1 MSNVKNYDVGQIRLD
16 LPTPNYIHE
25 LPLLSFGDVHGSVN
39 LSLVF
44 NYGMKA
50 ENSNPFNLSAGYKLN
65 LHKRL
70 VMSNGTPIEYQDESG
85 KLITLIPTGGVYA
98 FNDDSFRILRATE
111 NTYTVENS
119 DYSREEYDLE
129 GNLIAVYDKYSTLIL
144 EYVYLN
150 NRLRCIHYRG
160 ELRISLQYDANNR
173 IKRITCQDRTINLVP
188 TEFGWQITHAS
199 GVVYTLASADEM
211 NFSVKASA
219 TEASEVVSYETR
231 LNKIDGNALQLS
243 NVIGED
249 CIDTM
254 TYIFPNNTSFSYQT
268 KYPQV
273 EITDNKG
280 LKTRVQYHADK
291 PLYSYEVF
299 PDAEQFRT
307 EWNTTDIEKFVGDVN
322 IYSTLDESGRGNTIG
337 KLRWG
342 DSTPLN
348 RENESQQTWIYSA
361 AQDLSDAIKGYYLL
375 TGWVKQ
381 ANSSKNSA
389 DIVINVEKGSSQT
402 SKTFT
407 VEGIL
412 SGQWIFFAY
421 MFEINANTIK
431 VCAESEVESEVEFEF
446 KDLRIAVKPTYVTTH
461 SGYCAA
467 ISENVLLFK
476 GEATKKDEPT
486 EEERTEEETSEPEM
500 ENPNPDESE
509 TNEEEPTEQERTEE
523 ETSEPEIDEPEA
535 EGSQTNEDEPVEEE
549 RTEEETGE
557 PELEGILLTE
567 DEYCDELGYAYIPI
581 ENAIFS
587 CNCGWN
593 SSIYGRVHYQDL
605 LRYKLNQYKGV
616 HLNEFYCNMGKVIL
630 VTDSSCEIIV
640 TYNDKSYKLNDC
652 WLANTHY
659 TPTTNN
665 GDLDSSQGRFVRK
678 LDVSS
683 GLLVESVL
691 DYTYNVLASQTFN
704 NDLDVIKMEYKGID
718 KGIVSTYERNKDLVL
733 SECVEGLYTRTTSYS
748 TDPNGNQI
756 VTVVDEF
763 NNTTVYTIDSVWG
776 VVKNIRMPDG
786 SMVVDEF
793 DDDRC
798 AKLKRS
804 FHGQD
809 IRSNEFAYLK
819 GNLSEV
825 KTDRLAYQF
834 YYDKGSLS
842 GVTKNAQW
850 IEQHHS
856 ENEQLASYYPSQ
868 SEQVYSNS
876 MEIDKY
882 GRLVSIADELTNVY
896 SYLPRFEDNIV
907 GPVDFWDNA
916 NSRLAMT
923 WDHRTD
929 QISRYEYTK
938 KTDNG
943 ERIDTGRLVEVSV
956 TDRSDFSKK
965 FSIDRFDYDDAN
977 RLTAHAHAYNVS
989 EEKYVGE
996 EITYTKE
1003 VIDPFV
1009 DKTVGEYR
1017 YLVNGKQDVLTAN
1030 SFDSFKRVSEK
1041 QVTMNV
1047 SVFAKKYIYDKT
1059 RVKRL
1064 EETAFNKNLG
1074 TNRYYYDSMGR
1085 IKSVIYSSAD
1095 GTDDYKTYEYDQ
1107 FGQLIKENNEALDKT
1122 IVYQYNEDGNIVN
1135 VKEYAFCMCSAP
1147 KGEYTETTY
1156 SYSSSRPDIM
1166 TRFNGHNIHYDDL
1179 GCPEKYNGK
1188 LYTWEK
1194 GKLVGIKT
1202 DTEDQT
1208 GTQYEECSF
1217 IYNAYGQ
1224 RISKSYKEEI
1234 NAENDDR
1241 SYTCNIEY
1249 NYDYSG
1255 RLIREYQVRTPN
1267 VGDKTTR
1274 EFIYLYDENGM
1285 IGMMFSVNGITPQ
1298 TYYYHRNLQ
1307 GDVIAIYD
1315 SDGNKQAEY
1324 AYDAFGNCEV
1334 LYSGI
1339 YDIGHKNPIRYRG
1352 YYYDQETSLYYL
1364 NAHYYN
1370 PEWRRFISPD
1380 DTGYLDPETPNGLN
1394 LYAYCGNDPVN
1405 YKSILSLGGTQVTSD
1420 NSLER
1425 THVGTSG
1432 SFIGALSISGSGCV
1446 GRLVSGLSSAHGVVD
1461 KVSSYLV
1468 GSLDGL
1474 LNYAGIAKFNGL
1486 QLKLSNYSNWLLGIG
1501 IGLDIAVSA
1510 YDSFN
1515 NSNLTTRQKW
1525 ASFGA
1530 DVGYIGVTSALSYG
1544 AGALVTKGSVAL
1556 GTTVAGYALGATIG
1570 GVTIGFAGAM
1580 AIGAAVVVIG
1590 IVAGTVLI
1598 AVASNALD
1606 NWWDK
1611 QKEAW
1616 FS

>member
-25 LPLLSFGDVHGSVN
+25 LPLFSFGDVHGSVN

-70 VMSNGTPIEYQDESG
+70 IIENSVPIKYQDESG
-85 KLITLIPTGGVYA
+85 KCTELISTGGVYA
-98 FNDDSFRILRATE
+98 LDDDSFRILRATE
-111 NTYTVENS
+111 NSYTVENS

-160 ELRISLQYDANNR
+160 ELRISLQYDTNNR
-173 IKRITCQDRTINLVP
+173 IKRITCQDRTINLAP
-188 TEFGWQITHAS
+188 IESGWQIVHFS
-199 GVVYTLASADEM
+199 GVTYNLMSAHEM
-211 NFSVKASA
+211 DYIATAISTEDSA
-219 TEASEVVSYETR
+219 IVSYSTV
-231 LNKIDGNALQLS
+231 LSKIDWKTLCLS
-243 NVIGED
+243 NCIGAES
-249 CIDTM
+249 IDTM
-254 TYIFPNNTSFSYQT
+254 TYKFPNDDNLCYKT
-268 KYPQV
+268 KYSWV
-273 EITDNKG
+273 EIIDKRG
-280 LKTRVQYHADK
+280 VASRVQYQDST

-307 EWNTTDIEKFVGDVN
+307 DCNTENTEKFVGDVN
-322 IYSTLDESGRGNTIG
+322 IYSTLDKTGYGNTIG

-342 DSTPLN
+342 DSTPLS
-348 RENESQQTWIYSA
+348 RESESAKTWRYSVS
-361 AQDLSDAIKGYYLL
+361 QNSFDTIHGYYLL

-381 ANSSKNSA
+381 ANSLESA
-389 DIVINVEKGSSQT
+389 TDANIKILEESTQT
-402 SKTFT
+402 IRTIK
-407 VEGIL
+407 VEGV
-412 SGQWIFFAY
+412 SNGQWVFFAY
-421 MFEINANTIK
+421 MFKINANIIK
-431 VCAESEVESEVEFEF
+431 ISAVCQDAFEL
-446 KDLRIAVKPTYVTTH
+446 KDVRIAVKPMYFKTYN
-461 SGYCAA
+461 GYCAA
-467 ISENVLLFK
+467 ISESILLFK

-486 EEERTEEETSEPEM
+486 EEERTEEETREPET
-500 ENPNPDESE
+500 EEPNPDESE
-509 TNEEEPTEQERTEE
+509 PNEEEPIEQERTEE
-523 ETSEPEIDEPEA
+523 ETREPEIDEPEA
-535 EGSQTNEDEPVEEE
+535 DGSQPNEDEPVEEE
-549 RTEEETGE
+549 ETEEETSE
-557 PELEGILLTE
+557 PESDDILLTE

-587 CNCGWN
+587 CNCDWN
-593 SSIYGRVHYQDL
+593 SSVYGRVYYQDL

-616 HLNEFYCNMGKVIL
+616 HLNEFYCNMGKTIL

-665 GDLDSSQGRFVRK
+665 DGSFSSQGRFVRK

-691 DYTYNVLASQTFN
+691 DYEYNVLTSQTFN
-704 NDLDVIKMEYKGID
+704 NDLDIIKMEYE
-718 KGIVSTYERNKDLVL
+718 GIVSTCERNKDLVL
-733 SECVEGLYTRTTSYS
+733 SECVEGLYSRTTSYS
-748 TDPNGNQI
+748 TDSNGDQI
-756 VTVVDEF
+756 ITVVDEF

-825 KTDRLAYQF
+825 KTGGLTYQF

-850 IEQHHS
+850 VEQHHS
-856 ENEQLASYYPSQ
+856 ENEQLDSYYPSQ
-868 SEQVYSNS
+868 RDQVYANS
-876 MEIDKY
+876 VTWDKY
-882 GRLVSIADELTNVY
+882 GRLVAVNGELTNIY
-896 SYLPRFEDNIV
+896 SYDPYFDENAGELD
-907 GPVDFWDNA
+907 DAWDNA
-916 NSRLAMT
+916 NARLVMT
-923 WDHRTD
+923 QDHRTN
-929 QISRYEYTK
+929 QISRYEYTEQFG
-938 KTDNG
+938 NG
-943 ERIDTGRLVEVSV
+943 TPVDKGRLTRVLIAQA
-956 TDRSDFSKK
+956 DDFSKEISDEQ
-965 FSIDRFDYDDAN
+965 FCYDDGN
-977 RLTAHAHAYNVS
+977 RLTSYTHTYDVANHKSVGGAIIYT
-989 EEKYVGE
+989 EKADAVEDYIYKLDDETV
-996 EITYTKE
+996 
-1003 VIDPFV
+1003 V
-1009 DKTVGEYR
+1009 KTQ
-1017 YLVNGKQDVLTAN
+1017 NGI
-1030 SFDSFKRVSEK
+1030 DSFKRVSEK
-1041 QVTMNV
+1041 QVTMND
-1047 SVFAKKYIYDKT
+1047 SVFSKKYIYDKT

-1074 TNRYYYDSMGR
+1074 KNRYYYDSMGR
-1085 IKSVIYSSAD
+1085 IKSVVYSSAD

-1122 IVYQYNEDGNIVN
+1122 IVYQYNEVGNIVN

-1156 SYSSSRPDIM
+1156 SYSGTRPDIM
-1166 TRFNGHNIHYDDL
+1166 TNFNGHSIKYNDDSIWY
-1179 GCPEKYNGK
+1179 PEKYNGK

-1208 GTQYEECSF
+1208 GTQYEECTF
-1217 IYNAYGQ
+1217 AYNAYGQ
-1224 RISKSYKEEI
+1224 RISKNYTVQQGADSE
-1234 NAENDDR
+1234 DW
-1241 SYTCNIEY
+1241 SYTYNIEY

-1255 RLIREYQVRTPN
+1255 RLIREFRVQTTD
-1267 VGDKTTR
+1267 VGSTFTR
-1274 EFIYLYDENGM
+1274 ELTYLYDENGM
-1285 IGMMFSVNGITPQ
+1285 IGFVYSFDGSGAR

-1315 SDGNKQAEY
+1315 TNGTKQAEY
-1324 AYDAFGNCEV
+1324 AYDAFGNCTV
-1334 LYSGI
+1334 LYSGV
-1339 YDIGHKNPIRYRG
+1339 YDIANNNPIRYRG
-1352 YYYDQETSLYYL
+1352 YYYDQETGLYYL
-1364 NAHYYN
+1364 NARYYN

-1380 DTGYLDPETPNGLN
+1380 DTTYLDPESVNGLN
-1394 LYAYCGNDPVN
+1394 QYAYCRNDPVN
-1405 YKSILSLGGTQVTSD
+1405 YKSILSLGGTQVTSAS
-1420 NSLER
+1420 SLER
-1425 THVGTSG
+1425 MHVGTSG

-1515 NSNLTTRQKW
+1515 NSNLTTGQKW

-1611 QKEAW
+1611 QKEVW